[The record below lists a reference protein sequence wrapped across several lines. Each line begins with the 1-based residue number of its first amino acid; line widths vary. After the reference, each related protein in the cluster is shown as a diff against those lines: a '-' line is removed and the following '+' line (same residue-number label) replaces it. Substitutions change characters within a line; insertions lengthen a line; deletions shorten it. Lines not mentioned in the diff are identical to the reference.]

1 MFNFIAPYSL
11 EPCLKWP
18 SKCVSQDVPNKK
30 WHFISYW
37 LFWGKVE
44 GIQFLLF
51 AMCSHHD
58 LNELLMC
65 FSTSQGVPYNIYAS
79 SHTIFLGGEDKR
91 VLDFLDFCCS
101 QCVCYMFPMNFQHVF
116 QVDNSNSFLSHIICW
131 KACSC
136 NLYRQGKREDIDYN
150 YILRVKKHCLGYH
163 SSLGIFSSWANQQGP
178 LQIK

>member
-1 MFNFIAPYSL
+1 MTFYFILIILGKGGRYSISIVRNVF
-11 EPCLKWP
+11 PPW
-18 SKCVSQDVPNKK
+18 SQWIP
-30 WHFISYW
+30 
-37 LFWGKVE
+37 
-44 GIQFLLF
+44 
-51 AMCSHHD
+51 
-58 LNELLMC
+58 NELLMC
-65 FSTSQGVPYNIYAS
+65 FSSSQGVLYNIYAS

-131 KACSC
+131 KAHSC
-136 NLYRQGKREDIDYN
+136 NLYRRGKREDIDYN

-163 SSLGIFSSWANQQGP
+163 SSLGFFSSWANQQGP